1 VHEAA
6 HPRIWQGLLYPLS
19 LQEFPGGIWMVVI
32 KGTSHNVLC
41 NEEGTFVVFG
51 CKEQAAS
58 AFDKIKEMREDY
70 KKHGTLPIRVNL

>member
-1 VHEAA
+1 
-6 HPRIWQGLLYPLS
+6 
-19 LQEFPGGIWMVVI
+19 MVVI